1 MGDASDYA
9 DVGRFLRSPE
19 GQRALGQFRQSQL
32 GKVISEVSFC
42 PLSTGISVTL
52 HYEDGCH
59 LDLSIVEQAFSVESL
74 RQRYGAVLDREYLTD
89 FPERRKR

>member
-19 GQRALGQFRQSQL
+19 GQRALEQFRQSQL

-42 PLSTGISVTL
+42 PLSTGISVTM
-52 HYEDGCH
+52 HYADGCH
-59 LDLSIVEQAFSVESL
+59 LDLTIVEQAFSVESL
-74 RQRYGAVLDREYLTD
+74 RQRYRAVLDREYLTD

>member
-19 GQRALGQFRQSQL
+19 GQHALEQFRQSQL

-52 HYEDGCH
+52 HYADGGH
-59 LDLSIVEQAFSVESL
+59 LDLTIVEQAFSVESL
-74 RQRYGAVLDREYLTD
+74 RHQYGAVLDRELLTD